1 MNRRDMFKLA
11 ALAPLARGAS
21 ASLEALQAE
30 FKCLNSK
37 VASLTLD
44 LHKRL
49 PKMSSR
55 IDDIENRVEEIGK
68 NQKVL
73 AGLVCV
79 AFLFG

>member
-11 ALAPLARGAS
+11 ALTPLACGAS
-21 ASLEALQAE
+21 ASVEAVQAE
-30 FKCLNSK
+30 FKSLNSK
-37 VASLTLD
+37 VASLTSELQ
-44 LHKRL
+44 KRL
-49 PKMSSR
+49 PKMNSR

-79 AFLFG
+79 AFLLG